1 MKKLDGFV
9 VAAFLLILILGGSLA
24 YADEHSS
31 GEAAKS
37 KWEFE
42 VIPYLWM
49 AGLDGA
55 VTVRGSEAQGSASF
69 SDLSS
74 NLDFGAQAHVE
85 ARKDKWGIF
94 FDVTYMDFSASGQ
107 TTRPPIPGT
116 IEAEVS
122 LTEWLIEVGG
132 LYQVAKWPFGK
143 EKAIYLD
150 VLGGGRYW
158 ELDMDLTLSNPDLGR
173 SFNRSGSED
182 WVDPFV
188 GLRLRADL
196 SENFVLALRGDIG
209 GFGVGSDFS
218 WNASVVLGYKIT
230 HLLSAWVGYRALSVD
245 YENGSGNDKF
255 VYDVTM
261 HGPMI
266 GVGFSF

>member
-1 MKKLDGFV
+1 MKRVERLMIGTLV
-9 VAAFLLILILGGSLA
+9 MALMLAGSWA
-24 YADEHSS
+24 NAQGTAP
-31 GEAAKS
+31 GETAKS

-55 VTVRGSEAQGSASF
+55 VTVRGREAQGSASF

-107 TTRPPIPGT
+107 TIRPPIPGT

-122 LTEWLIEVGG
+122 LTEWLIELGG
-132 LYQVAKWPFGK
+132 LYQVAKWSLEK

-150 VLGGGRYW
+150 MLGGGRYW

-173 SFNRSGSED
+173 SFKRSGSED
-182 WVDPFV
+182 WIDPFV
-188 GLRLRADL
+188 GLRLRANL
-196 SENFVLALRGDIG
+196 SEKFVLALRGDIG
-209 GFGVGSDFS
+209 GFGVSSDFS

-230 HLLSAWVGYRALSVD
+230 HLLSAWVGYRTLSVD

-255 VYDVTM
+255 VYDATM
-261 HGPMI
+261 HGPML
-266 GVGFSF
+266 GVSFSF